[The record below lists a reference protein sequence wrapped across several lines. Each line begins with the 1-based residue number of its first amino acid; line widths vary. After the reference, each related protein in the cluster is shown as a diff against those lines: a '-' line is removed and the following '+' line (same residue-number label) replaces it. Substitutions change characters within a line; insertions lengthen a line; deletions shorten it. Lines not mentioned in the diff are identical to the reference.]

1 MAGPVR
7 RVDVSTEVEARFD
20 QDGRPHPL
28 SFTWE
33 GERLRVTAAGRT
45 WLDDAGRHLLVMTR
59 GDRVFE
65 LLLRRSDLAWR
76 VVGVSER
83 PSHFIA

>member
-7 RVDVSTEVEARFD
+7 RVDHPTEVEVRFE
-20 QDGRPHPL
+20 QDGRPYPL

-33 GERLRVTAAGRT
+33 GERLRVTSVGRT
-45 WLDDAGRHLLVMTR
+45 WLDDAGRHLLVMTM

-76 VVGVSER
+76 VVGVPER
-83 PSHFIA
+83 PSYLAV